1 MKFSEKQKKM
11 LQGAI
16 APTIVATLIFFIT
29 YCFFGMENTMI
40 GPFATLSFLRYRNMC
55 SHYECLIRNFA
66 VYMIMA
72 VLSFLAVMNLPLC
85 IIINAIALFWI
96 AYLLIDEY
104 NPNNY
109 FPAGM
114 ALIFFQ
120 IAPVHTAA
128 ALGNRLLAL
137 LASFGIVFLFAWI
150 LSRKATGQ
158 NRLKVLICDGF
169 DVCEKLLQATGCMET
184 DADEISGST
193 HSENIDDSSEQNPTF
208 FHFEKNAASSEQ
220 LSAFH
225 RQLCE
230 INQHISRE
238 IYSANRATLRLKGKT
253 NWYCRFVLVFQIL
266 NYLTDHAQEDDNRQ
280 TARNIY
286 EKFHAQFQEIEPTA
300 DYRRLNFRIRK
311 LDIRNMRLRFALRQV
326 IVLTPCL
333 ALSYLWQTDNI
344 YWLVISVF
352 FMMIPFTEHTMQRVR
367 QRVFGTMAG
376 IVLCFIFFTLFPEFG
391 SRVVIMTVANFMIYA
406 ADGYGPT
413 VAFITCSALALQS
426 IDSNVPIV
434 LAQRLI
440 YTLLGGGIALLS
452 NRYIFPVR
460 MQKQMQYLF
469 ELLRS
474 LREQLTQIGTRTT
487 PGDDSRRHQMDQLI
501 IKSYLLS
508 TRAEDLQDSL
518 PEMQKFSGFE
528 DARKRHMG
536 FLASYLAQYMA

>member
-1 MKFSEKQKKM
+1 MKFSEKKKKM

-29 YCFFGMENTMI
+29 YFFFGMENTMI

-55 SHYECLIRNFA
+55 SHYECLIRNFC

-72 VLSFLAVMNLPLC
+72 VLSFLAVINLPLC
-85 IIINAIALFWI
+85 ILINAVALFWI
-96 AYLLIDEY
+96 ADLLIDEY
-104 NPNNY
+104 NPTNY

-120 IAPVHTAA
+120 IAPIHTVT

-137 LASFGIVFLFAWI
+137 LASFGIVFLFAWM
-150 LSRKATGQ
+150 LSRKNTGQ
-158 NRLKVLICDGF
+158 DHLKALIVQGFEICDT
-169 DVCEKLLQATGCMET
+169 LLTQPESPVEDTTASPETAQTSSGNHATVFP
-184 DADEISGST
+184 SR
-193 HSENIDDSSEQNPTF
+193 
-208 FHFEKNAASSEQ
+208 KAAAQDHIPALHKE
-220 LSAFH
+220 
-225 RQLCE
+225 LCK
-230 INQHISRE
+230 INQDISRE
-238 IYSANRATLRLKGKT
+238 IYSANRASLRPKGKV

-266 NYLTDHAQEDDNRQ
+266 NYLTDHPEEDDNRH
-280 TARNIY
+280 TARDIY
-286 EKFHAQFQEIEPTA
+286 AKFYAQFQSIEPSS
-300 DYRRLNFRIRK
+300 DYHRLNFRIRK
-311 LDIRNMRLRFALRQV
+311 PDLRNMRLRFALRQV
-326 IVLTPCL
+326 IILTPCL
-333 ALSYLWQTDNI
+333 VLSYLWQTNNI

-352 FMMIPFTEHTMQRVR
+352 FMMIPFTEHTVQRVR

-376 IVLCFIFFTLFPEFG
+376 IILCFILFTVFPDFS
-391 SRVVIMTVANFMIYA
+391 SRVIIMTIANFMIYA

-434 LAQRLI
+434 LTQRLI

-469 ELLRS
+469 ELLRN
-474 LREQLTQIGTRTT
+474 LRKQLTDLGARTT
-487 PGDDSRRHQMDQLI
+487 PGDGRRRHQVDQLI

-508 TRAEDLQDSL
+508 NRAEDLQNSL
-518 PEMQKFSGFE
+518 PPEQKIDGFE
-528 DARKRHMG
+528 AARKRHMG
-536 FLASYLAQYMA
+536 FLASYLAKYMT

>member
-1 MKFSEKQKKM
+1 MKLSEKQKKM
-11 LQGAI
+11 IQGAI
-16 APTIVATLIFFIT
+16 APTIVATLIFFVT
-29 YCFFGMENTMI
+29 YFFFGMENTMI

-72 VLSFLAVMNLPLC
+72 VLSFLAVINLPLC
-85 IIINAIALFWI
+85 ILINAVALFWI
-96 AYLLIDEY
+96 ADLLIDEY

-120 IAPVHTAA
+120 IAPIHTVT

-150 LSRKATGQ
+150 LSRNNAGQ
-158 NRLKVLICDGF
+158 NRLKSLIAEGF
-169 DVCEKLLQATGCMET
+169 SVCEDLLAQTGYLVGDT
-184 DADEISGST
+184 DRDSNIPHSGNL
-193 HSENIDDSSEQNPTF
+193 H
-208 FHFEKNAASSEQ
+208 ASSEKN
-220 LSAFH
+220 SAIFNAKRSASSSKDVSALH
-225 RQLCE
+225 KQLCE
-230 INQHISRE
+230 INQKCSKE
-238 IYSANRATLRLKGKT
+238 IYSANRATLRMKGKT

-266 NYLTDHAQEDDNRQ
+266 NYLTDHAEEEDNRLN
-280 TARNIY
+280 ALNIY
-286 EKFHAQFQEIEPTA
+286 RKFKAQFQEIEPTS
-300 DYRRLNFRIRK
+300 DYRRLNFRVRK
-311 LDIRNMRLRFALRQV
+311 PDIRNMRLRFALRQV

-333 ALSYLWQTDNI
+333 VISYLWQSNNI

-352 FMMIPFTEHTMQRVR
+352 FMMIPFTEHTVQRVR

-376 IVLCFIFFTLFPEFG
+376 IVLCFIFFTVFPDFG

-426 IDSNVPIV
+426 IDSSIPIV
-434 LAQRLI
+434 LGQRLI

-452 NRYIFPVR
+452 NRCVFPVR
-460 MQKQMQYLF
+460 VTKQMQYLF
-469 ELLRS
+469 DMLRS
-474 LREQLTQIGTRTT
+474 LREQLTVLGENTT
-487 PGDDSRRHQMDQLI
+487 PGDDYRRHQMDQLI

-508 TRAEDLQDSL
+508 NRVEDLQESL
-518 PEMQKFSGFE
+518 PEIQKFSGFE

-536 FLASYLAQYMA
+536 FLAAYLAQYMA